1 MAILHMA
8 DLPHGEWATARDMA
22 ARYAIPPE
30 LLGKVL
36 QALARNSL
44 VVSMPGVRGG
54 YRLEKSLSDLNLGTV
69 IEAVEG
75 PVALVDCHEGPL
87 RCAQFDTCI
96 IKEPVQQI
104 RSQLVQFIHNIS
116 LNQFRTTPALEDSK

>member
-8 DLPHGEWATARDMA
+8 ELPHGEWATAKDMA
-22 ARYAIPPE
+22 TRYAIPPE

-36 QALARNSL
+36 QALARGSL

-54 YRLEKSLSDLNLGTV
+54 YRLEKALGELTLGTV
-69 IEAVEG
+69 IEAVDG
-75 PVALVDCHEGPL
+75 PVALVDCHEGPM

-104 RSQLVQFIHNIS
+104 RTQLIQFIHNIS
-116 LNQFRTTPALEDSK
+116 LNQFRTTPVLEATK